1 MKNKFI
7 IQQRHDLQRYIINDN
22 FIWGADNL
30 FKGGMFG
37 GDKNI
42 VLDVKKEVERIFVN
56 EMLDKNNVNNEQ
68 LALALLWKQNPDMFK
83 VILDINSHPCVLLPA
98 LS

>member
-1 MKNKFI
+1 MI
-7 IQQRHDLQRYIINDN
+7 
-22 FIWGADNL
+22 
-30 FKGGMFG
+30 G

-83 VILDINSHPCVLLPA
+83 VIPDINSHPCVLLPA